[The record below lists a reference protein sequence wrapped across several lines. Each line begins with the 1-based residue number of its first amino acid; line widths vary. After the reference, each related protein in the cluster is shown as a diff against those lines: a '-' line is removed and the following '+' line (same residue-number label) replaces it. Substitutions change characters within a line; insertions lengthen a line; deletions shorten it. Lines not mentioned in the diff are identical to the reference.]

1 MARIRHITLLLI
13 STLLCLNLQGQ
24 GIDYQMLCNI
34 QQHRTP
40 VMDNTM
46 RWVSNSLVLAPALP
60 ASMAISGWAG
70 HNDQTL
76 QATKQTG
83 ISLIATAGIT
93 MGLKAI
99 IKRPRPYVKYEDDL
113 IPVTS
118 ERSFSFP
125 SGHTSFAFSTATSL
139 SLQYPKWYVITPA
152 FLWATSIG
160 FSRMYLGV
168 HYPSDV
174 LTGAV
179 IGALA
184 AYLSYQIQQR
194 LQEERSEVGLPET
207 KGIIVPICISF

>member
-1 MARIRHITLLLI
+1 MAHIRHITLLLI
-13 STLLCLNLQGQ
+13 SALLCLNLQGQ
-24 GIDYQMLCNI
+24 GLDYQVLCNL

-40 VMDNTM
+40 AMDNTM

-76 QATKQTG
+76 QAAKQTG

-99 IKRPRPYVKYEDDL
+99 IKRPRPYVKYEEDL
-113 IPVTS
+113 IPVTT

-184 AYLSYQIQQR
+184 AYITFQIQQR
-194 LQEERSEVGLPET
+194 LHEEQNEAGIPET
-207 KGIIVPICISF
+207 KGVFIPISISF

>member
-1 MARIRHITLLLI
+1 
-13 STLLCLNLQGQ
+13 
-24 GIDYQMLCNI
+24 
-34 QQHRTP
+34 
-40 VMDNTM
+40 
-46 RWVSNSLVLAPALP
+46 
-60 ASMAISGWAG
+60 
-70 HNDQTL
+70 
-76 QATKQTG
+76 
-83 ISLIATAGIT
+83 

-99 IKRPRPYVKYEDDL
+99 VRRPRPYVKYEDDL
-113 IPVTS
+113 IPVTT

-207 KGIIVPICISF
+207 NGIIVPISISF